1 MELHH
6 TYIPQRSKSPLAH
19 SAWNLTKA
27 SPWAHSSMDKY
38 RHLGKDF
45 NLEKIKNGITHSIL
59 KHANSIYYG
68 VLK

>member
-1 MELHH
+1 MEPHH

-45 NLEKIKNGITHSIL
+45 NLEKIKTIVG
-59 KHANSIYYG
+59 
-68 VLK
+68 

>member
-6 TYIPQRSKSPLAH
+6 TYIPQRSKSPLAY

-45 NLEKIKNGITHSIL
+45 NLEKIENGV
-59 KHANSIYYG
+59 NSFDP
-68 VLK
+68 KTSK